1 MFKMIDKYL
10 LKKNPPRWLTV
21 RTFASHTE
29 YQGSISDRDRLI
41 VHLQKLLD
49 LILAGNKSFKGK

>member
-10 LKKNPPRWLTV
+10 LKKKPPRWLTV

-49 LILAGNKSFKGK
+49 LILAGNKSF